1 MRAGGAKINVLASFF
16 MPFVNFYIKI
26 TQKCIYYSVKLWDFS
41 RNCLKNETT
50 MKILHIPG
58 PGAVAA
64 LNNRAQK
71 VAFGKILVKSQ
82 NSNNQQ
88 KIPYSR
94 LGRAKRLAALHR
106 EPLALCKPIYY
117 VNL

>member
-1 MRAGGAKINVLASFF
+1 
-16 MPFVNFYIKI
+16 
-26 TQKCIYYSVKLWDFS
+26 
-41 RNCLKNETT
+41 

-71 VAFGKILVKSQ
+71 ITFGKILVKSQ

-88 KIPYSR
+88 KIPYS
-94 LGRAKRLAALHR
+94 GPDVGERLAALHR
-106 EPLALCKPIYY
+106 EPLALCKLVGIM
-117 VNL
+117 